1 MGPNRAAQ
9 KDLWLTM
16 ESHWSSLFPLQDIFS
31 SASHKGLVYHHLVLL
46 LLLIKLF
53 GRYSVPITELKVTQ
67 EQSFL
72 RRRRMVWTMVVSD
85 EGGTPPPHHRL
96 RLLMKPLISTFN

>member
-1 MGPNRAAQ
+1 MSLSVSPLWLHDTATMGPNRAAQ

-16 ESHWSSLFPLQDIFS
+16 VSHWSSLFPLQDIFS
-31 SASHKGLVYHHLVLL
+31 AASHKGLVYHHHHLLL

-53 GRYSVPITELKVTQ
+53 GRYPVPITELKVTQ

-72 RRRRMVWTMVVSD
+72 WR
-85 EGGTPPPHHRL
+85 
-96 RLLMKPLISTFN
+96 